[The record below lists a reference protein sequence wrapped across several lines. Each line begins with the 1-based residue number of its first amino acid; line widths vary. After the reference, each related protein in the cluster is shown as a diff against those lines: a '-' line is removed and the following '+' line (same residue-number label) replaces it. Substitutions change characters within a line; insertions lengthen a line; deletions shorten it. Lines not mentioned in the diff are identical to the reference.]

1 MDVILIIFR
10 ASEIAATEAKSKT
23 SLPTSM
29 PPKQRKG
36 KSSGSNNAAQPSDAA
51 MTYVQ
56 HGSTGLTVGPT
67 SVLVMSVMFIGSV
80 ILLHMWA
87 KIM

>member
-1 MDVILIIFR
+1 
-10 ASEIAATEAKSKT
+10 
-23 SLPTSM
+23 M

>member
-10 ASEIAATEAKSKT
+10 ASEIAEKSKT
-23 SLPTSM
+23 VSSSQTSM